1 MSDFWADNFWSH
13 SFWADGFWSSGTDLG
28 HAITNADATAAPTNQ
43 EVCDRSG
50 FRVYPGEL
58 VKNWDGVYTRKQSVD
73 QRHPQLLVRSVS
85 EEFKG
90 SPSPESED
98 SFVGVNEVQADDL

>member
-1 MSDFWADNFWSH
+1 MSDVYADQFFVNEFWS
-13 SFWADGFWSSGTDLG
+13 DLFWSSGTDLG
-28 HAITNADATAAPTNQ
+28 VSITNANATVAPTNQ

-50 FRVYPGEL
+50 FYVYPGEL

-73 QRHPQLLVRSVS
+73 QRHPQLLIRSVS

-90 SPSPESED
+90 SVSPESED